1 MFFAYIAAFL
11 GYMFIRITKTLA
23 LGNYFV
29 YGLFVLGVEI
39 LGATTTI
46 IYGAPCNHQDAVRVF
61 WRQAPSRGSASV
73 LLVAPELPTL
83 PQSGPVQLFRAAS
96 EKDSQLLLQLTNG
109 LKTLDWLQAPTCCSG
124 R

>member
-1 MFFAYIAAFL
+1 MCARHTTMHCQHISTCRTDLESNFHQSQVFFAYIAAFL

-46 IYGAPCNHQDAVRVF
+46 IYGAPCLILFDPTAMGPAR
-61 WRQAPSRGSASV
+61 RQAG
-73 LLVAPELPTL
+73 
-83 PQSGPVQLFRAAS
+83 
-96 EKDSQLLLQLTNG
+96 LLLIWGCQ
-109 LKTLDWLQAPTCCSG
+109 
-124 R
+124 

>member
-1 MFFAYIAAFL
+1 MWDTNSRCLQIFFAYIAAFL

-46 IYGAPCNHQDAVRVF
+46 IYGAPF
-61 WRQAPSRGSASV
+61 GFSLG
-73 LLVAPELPTL
+73 
-83 PQSGPVQLFRAAS
+83 
-96 EKDSQLLLQLTNG
+96 
-109 LKTLDWLQAPTCCSG
+109 CCHT
-124 R
+124 